1 MRELQSTVAGVPFQ
15 SLVLDFTMLVVQG
28 LEQSIG
34 EFSGGSPVAGEEGR
48 ALVAQNTEEVVQG
61 HESQVGI
68 RIIQLGKQA
77 EDGLLGH
84 LSVRHDENGYNEA
97 D

>member
-1 MRELQSTVAGVPFQ
+1 
-15 SLVLDFTMLVVQG
+15 MLIVQG
-28 LEQSIG
+28 FKQSIG
-34 EFSGGSPVAGEEGR
+34 EFGGRSSVAGEEGR
-48 ALVAQNTEEVVQG
+48 ALVGQDPEEVVQG

-84 LSVRHDENGYNEA
+84 LSIRHDESVYNGAEGRRVGGEKSWSWSWSCPRS
-97 D
+97 